1 MKADEVKGES
11 QKEKE
16 VRETRLK
23 MREAMIVKSFINYHH
38 SFRTLYTEPNPI
50 FHLTLFASCT
60 LLFIYW

>member
-1 MKADEVKGES
+1 MRRGSTSCVKREEQMKADEVKGES

-38 SFRTLYTEPNPI
+38 SFRTLYT
-50 FHLTLFASCT
+50 
-60 LLFIYW
+60 